1 MTKYAQHGH
10 SGFVFA
16 QLIFEKRK
24 LTGKIHES
32 ILNNNCQLTAP
43 TLVKIKLSSSKTSH
57 VGKCSK
63 NSQFLN

>member
-1 MTKYAQHGH
+1 MQHGH

-24 LTGKIHES
+24 LTGEIHES

-43 TLVKIKLSSSKTSH
+43 TLVAITLSSSKISH
-57 VGKCSK
+57 IRKCST
-63 NSQFLN
+63 NSQLLN